1 MSSRP
6 PASLL
11 RRLLCAGLLCAVAA
25 LHAADDPV
33 AVFSQVF
40 NGYTRTRLPDGSFKP
55 ETYGFAEGGRQT
67 RAVGD
72 PELDQMPFAR
82 IAGSVVGPLARLNY
96 RMTSKPDE
104 TDLLILVFWGST
116 AGSRDHDPNG
126 TMDRAAGAIADF
138 NTRSGPEA
146 EAAGAAYDTALWQ
159 LHLANE
165 DRDRLDD
172 YNARILGF
180 TDSLERARAEAH
192 MGFGQDLLAEI
203 SANRYYVVLQAY
215 DFPTAR
221 KLKKLKPLWTARISI
236 RESGN
241 GFADA
246 LARMIASAA
255 PYFGRDSGGL
265 RRATLR
271 EGKVELGPL
280 QIIEVVPPKP

>member
-40 NGYTRTRLPDGSFKP
+40 NGYTRTKLPDGSFKP

-116 AGSRDHDPNG
+116 AGSRDQDASG
-126 TMDRAAGAIADF
+126 AMDRAASAMADL
-138 NTRSGPEA
+138 NSSGGP
-146 EAAGAAYDTALWQ
+146 AANAAADMALMQ
-159 LHLANE
+159 LSLANA